1 VGITEGRAINVFK
14 KEKEMGNMLILMM
27 LLAVFAI
34 SVIMFLIQY
43 RLLNHSRD
51 IRVIYE
57 NNTYGM
63 IERTQ
68 LEESIV
74 SGSIEK
80 FFRSSDWVKI
90 SVDPMRK
97 TNHGHSIERREI
109 ATC

>member
-1 VGITEGRAINVFK
+1 
-14 KEKEMGNMLILMM
+14 MLILMV

-34 SVIMFLIQY
+34 LVIMFLIQY

-51 IRVIYE
+51 VRVIYK

-74 SGSIEK
+74 SDSIAK
-80 FFRSSDWVKI
+80 FFRSSDWVTI
-90 SVDPMRK
+90 SVDPIRK
-97 TNHGHSIERREI
+97 TNHGHLIERREI